1 MACCSA
7 CAQGRACGSRPRRN
21 PEKKPSAASQVP
33 KGQIDFIVG
42 NLHVSTPVEEVSNN
56 VRRRCEKAGF
66 PASVT
71 KACVAYAQKAHKR
84 NLDLYQDVM
93 MGTSRSRRRR

>member
-7 CAQGRACGSRPRRN
+7 CAQGRACGSRPRQN
-21 PEKKPSAASQVP
+21 PDKKPSAASQVP
-33 KGQIDFIVG
+33 KGEIDFIVG
-42 NLHVSTPVEEVSNN
+42 RYHVATPVEEVAENIRS
-56 VRRRCEKAGF
+56 RCQKAGV
-66 PASVT
+66 PAAVT